1 MIDKDPSLL
10 FFTEKDNLP
19 LKFGNVLKNTKREEN
34 LSIEIELVQLSIGG
48 IMSSALDRSAISLTY
63 VYIVTPIN
71 LIFTQKFW

>member
-48 IMSSALDRSAISLTY
+48 IMSSALDRSAILLTY

-71 LIFTQKFW
+71 LIFTQKF